1 MSAPQQFKHD
11 RISVIK
17 AQLAILRSINQ
28 YKVATV
34 PEVSSLVPVTQIAP
48 SVCSTPCY
56 DRVSLGHPYGS
67 QRPSVIPFVPASTRT
82 VRNPSTTSYQ
92 SPTISKIY
100 ESELDTPITITQKQL
115 MTFSQED
122 RTKIQNFAAA
132 RRTCAPS
139 TPLIIPVTSASEQ
152 FRRERIATI
161 KSELAVLRLDRITAI
176 ESELA
181 MLRSK
186 RQKLAPV
193 VRTSFQQVRD
203 NYANISDKNAAVKAP
218 AIRTSPATVNFSPMP
233 TYEALPVPTTYPEST
248 IVRTHPIECY
258 ITPHLPA
265 SALQSQNDECA
276 AKRLMQTYLHAEL
289 SAPVA
294 PSLSTSP
301 DFVACETEFVFD
313 PGASAL
319 SAPVAPSLS
328 TSPGF
333 VACETEFV
341 FDPGTSALSTTTR
354 TVTHDPPLTYAVKSI
369 PQLTISSKSLAFLPS
384 HPLQLAYIK
393 HITTFA
399 LIAYLLSLNP
409 YTVSHNQPLPLTHE
423 ISPLRTTTV
432 YDITYLPYRSLQ
444 LAHLNF
450 LVQFIT
456 ALAITMVR
464 NSISAVWSIAM
475 ALTTLYAVP
484 ARISRQF
491 YAKPSA
497 QIIICPAL
505 RTQGISIYCALGYA
519 LKRILDVAGTVTTS
533 MRTTIHRFHDNIVL
547 LWPASRIFAL
557 GCIFISRALLCP
569 RKPDKT
575 LSNSSRPFSC
585 LKRHISSFRI
595 AFLCSLFMTE
605 DSQY

>member
-1 MSAPQQFKHD
+1 MSAPQRFKHD

-193 VRTSFQQVRD
+193 VRTSSQQVRD

-276 AKRLMQTYLHAEL
+276 AKRLMQTYLHAE
-289 SAPVA
+289 
-294 PSLSTSP
+294 
-301 DFVACETEFVFD
+301 
-313 PGASAL
+313 L

-547 LWPASRIFAL
+547 VWPASRIFAL